1 MLDHDMFEG
10 KLVAAR
16 LSDNSEL
23 SFGRRHFGAAHPR
36 PRQKLR
42 TNADR
47 VSRSNNTRR
56 RVRIAL

>member
-23 SFGRRHFGAAHPR
+23 SFGRRHFGAAKSKASAKAANER
-36 PRQKLR
+36 RQGL
-42 TNADR
+42 AQ
-47 VSRSNNTRR
+47 
-56 RVRIAL
+56 